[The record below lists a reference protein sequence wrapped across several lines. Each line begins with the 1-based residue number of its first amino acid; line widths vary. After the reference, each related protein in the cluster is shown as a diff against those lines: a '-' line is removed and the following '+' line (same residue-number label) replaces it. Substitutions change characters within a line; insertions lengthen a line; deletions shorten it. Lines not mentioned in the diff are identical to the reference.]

1 MQVTL
6 EIPDTLAAQIAAA
19 GKDPARLALEAL
31 AIEGYRS
38 RQLSEFQIRQLL
50 GFATRM
56 DVHGFLKQHEAYLH
70 YSLADLEQD
79 DETARRARSQMEA
92 EQRERAMTAA

>member
-6 EIPDTLAAQIAAA
+6 EIPDAIVAQITAA
-19 GKDPARLALEAL
+19 GKDPGRLALEAL

-38 RQLSEFQIRQLL
+38 HQLSEFQIRQLL

-70 YSLADLEQD
+70 YSLADLEHD
-79 DETARRARSQMEA
+79 DETARHVRSQMEA
-92 EQRERAMTAA
+92 EHGERAMTAA

>member
-6 EIPDTLAAQIAAA
+6 EIPDTIATQLTAA
-19 GKDPARLALEAL
+19 GKDPGRLALEAL

-38 RQLSEFQIRQLL
+38 RRLSEFQIRQLL

-79 DETARRARSQMEA
+79 DETARRVRSQMEV
-92 EQRERAMTAA
+92 EQSERAVTAG